1 MKLLIWGTGNLAK
14 KIIENGVAGDII
26 GFIETNKIKNEW
38 EGRPIYSAYSI
49 PKQYDFIVV
58 ANTYSREVYEICG
71 KLGLDKDKL
80 VFMKRAE
87 GIGFNENPNIREML
101 GEKNYTIYSSEFGQ
115 VKNTFWEEDRDLYS
129 EMNTRPEFAVKE
141 EYLYPIIRDKYAEN
155 SGMDEYFWQDLWAAQ
170 YIISAGIKEH
180 YDIGSRVDGFI
191 AHLLAANIKVNMID
205 VRPFPGEV
213 KNLYTIVDD
222 ATMMEHFENNS
233 ISSLSALCSLEHF
246 GLGRYGDPIDPEA
259 CFICF
264 EQIQKKM
271 KKGGKLYISVPVA
284 TDRVQFNAHRIF
296 YAETIIKN
304 FNHLNLLEYSAIM
317 DRKIHY
323 NVDIHAY
330 DNLEYNYAVG
340 LFRFEK
346 K

>member
-233 ISSLSALCSLEHF
+233 I
-246 GLGRYGDPIDPEA
+246 
-259 CFICF
+259 
-264 EQIQKKM
+264 
-271 KKGGKLYISVPVA
+271 
-284 TDRVQFNAHRIF
+284 
-296 YAETIIKN
+296 
-304 FNHLNLLEYSAIM
+304 
-317 DRKIHY
+317 
-323 NVDIHAY
+323 
-330 DNLEYNYAVG
+330 
-340 LFRFEK
+340 
-346 K
+346 